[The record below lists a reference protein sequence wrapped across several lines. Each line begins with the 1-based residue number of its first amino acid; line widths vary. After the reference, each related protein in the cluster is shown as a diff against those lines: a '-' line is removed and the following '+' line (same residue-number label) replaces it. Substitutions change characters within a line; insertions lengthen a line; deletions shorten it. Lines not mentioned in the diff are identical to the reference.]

1 MIIFSPLLT
10 LLQKFTT
17 IRFCQTMPFLLQ
29 IVWWDLRTAAKEI
42 SCWLIVVCL
51 FCILAVD
58 NCQTVHERELF
69 FTFSAHY
76 FQHHVASCLT
86 KYIFLFILGN
96 SKISSEFCKLLIVK
110 SAILTTIRRDRSIF
124 VCKVAQLW

>member
-17 IRFCQTMPFLLQ
+17 IRFCHITPFFLQ

-42 SCWLIVVCL
+42 ICGLIVVCL
-51 FCILAVD
+51 LSILAVD
-58 NCQTVHERELF
+58 NWPTVHERELF
-69 FTFSAHY
+69 FTFPAHY

-86 KYIFLFILGN
+86 MCIFLFILGN
-96 SKISSEFCKLLIVK
+96 RKISSEFCKLLIVK

-124 VCKVAQLW
+124 ECKVAQLW